1 MSLRSFTK
9 NGIDLI
15 DFSQLIFLTL
25 LQRQTKLQGHL
36 ASLRDMEDLLEE
48 LMAWLK
54 KCEDELTT
62 LEAEPLPDDLGQ
74 IQVLIKVKS

>member
-1 MSLRSFTK
+1 
-9 NGIDLI
+9 
-15 DFSQLIFLTL
+15 
-25 LQRQTKLQGHL
+25 L

-48 LMAWLK
+48 LMAWLQ

-74 IQVLIKVKS
+74 IQELIKVNNTYESHPVL